1 MPRLGWAPWRKVQ
14 AILGGFRVRYT
25 ATAVVSVVASVAL
38 ALTGCGSSS
47 TPSSA
52 TTSAATST
60 RTDVPTSSSSTA
72 SPGQPA
78 TATAAPAGAAA
89 ELAGKDAAG
98 VVAWLKAAGVTV
110 KVTKVY
116 DEDSDP
122 NNMLGRPGGY
132 TSKAAF
138 QDQRVPAS
146 KYGSEV
152 DDPNRG
158 GSVEVFADQAAAVAR
173 ARDVQT
179 KLKAFGLGTEYD
191 YVVGGVLVRVTGTV
205 KPSQARGYEK
215 ALGVPAQP
223 AA

>member
-1 MPRLGWAPWRKVQ
+1 VHC
-14 AILGGFRVRYT
+14 T
-25 ATAVVSVVASVAL
+25 AKAVVPVVASVAL

-52 TTSAATST
+52 ATSAATST
-60 RTDVPTSSSSTA
+60 STGVPTSSSSTP
-72 SPGQPA
+72 SPGQ
-78 TATAAPAGAAA
+78 TATAAAAAGAAA
-89 ELAGKDAAG
+89 QLAGKDAAD

-110 KVTKVY
+110 KATKVY

-138 QDQRVPAS
+138 QDKRVPAS
-146 KYGSEV
+146 EYGSEV

-158 GSVEVFADQAAAVAR
+158 GSVEVFADQAAALAR

-205 KPSQARGYEK
+205 KPSQAAAYEK
-215 ALGVPAQP
+215 ALGVTAQP